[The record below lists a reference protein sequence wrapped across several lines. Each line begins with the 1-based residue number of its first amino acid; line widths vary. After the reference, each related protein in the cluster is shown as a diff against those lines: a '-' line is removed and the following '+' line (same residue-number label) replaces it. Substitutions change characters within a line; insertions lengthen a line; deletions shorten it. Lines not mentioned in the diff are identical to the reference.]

1 MVVADRKKITV
12 CVPCF
17 NEEGNIDN
25 AYARIT
31 KVMQGLPEYDYE
43 IIFADNN
50 STDRSRELIRDICE
64 RDRAHAKAIF
74 NEQNMGPGRSGN
86 NLVFSSSGDA
96 VAIIPCDLQ
105 EPPELIPQFIE
116 WWEKG
121 YKLVMGQKQDSE
133 LSKVNKGSRGLYYKI
148 IDIFSDYPEYPQVT
162 GFGLMDI
169 SVVRTFQRMGEPVT
183 EWRHLFAECGYDV
196 KLIPYKQAAR
206 TAGKSSYNLWR
217 FLDHG
222 ILSLCTTSRKPLRWM
237 TLLGLAA
244 AVLAFIVGIV
254 YLVLK
259 IINWNNMDMG
269 TAPILIGVFFIGAV
283 QLFCIGMLGEYIGI
297 VSERVKS
304 KERPLVIER
313 ERINFD

>member
-1 MVVADRKKITV
+1 MITV

-25 AYARIT
+25 AHGRIT
-31 KVMQGLPEYDYE
+31 RVMEGLPQYDYE

-50 STDRSRELIRDICE
+50 STDASRDIIRRVCAQ
-64 RDRAHAKAIF
+64 DPAHAKAIF

-86 NLVFSSSGDA
+86 NLVYSSHGDA
-96 VAIIPCDLQ
+96 VVIIPCDLQ
-105 EPPELIPQFIE
+105 EPPELIPEFCE
-116 WWEKG
+116 WWERG
-121 YKLVMGQKQDSE
+121 YKLVMGQKADTE
-133 LSKVNKGSRGLYYKI
+133 LTGANKGLRGLYYKI
-148 IDIFSDYPEYPQVT
+148 IDAFSDYPELPQVT

-183 EWRHLFAECGYDV
+183 EWRHLFTECGYDV
-196 KLIPYKQAAR
+196 KLIPYKQSAR
-206 TAGKSSYNLWR
+206 TAGKSSYNAWR

-222 ILSLCTTSRKPLRWM
+222 ILSLCTTSRKPLRLM
-237 TLLGLAA
+237 TIMGLVV
-244 AVLAFIVGIV
+244 AVFAFLIGLV

-259 IINWNNMDMG
+259 LIFWNSMVMG
-269 TAPILIGVFFIGAV
+269 TAPVLIGVFFIGAV

-304 KERPLVIER
+304 KDRPLVIER